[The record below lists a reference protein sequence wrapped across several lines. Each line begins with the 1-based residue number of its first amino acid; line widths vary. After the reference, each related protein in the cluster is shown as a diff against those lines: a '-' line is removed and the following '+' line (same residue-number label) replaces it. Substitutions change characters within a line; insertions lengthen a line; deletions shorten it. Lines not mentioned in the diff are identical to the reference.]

1 MIALHAVMLRKSI
14 LDRVLQH
21 DLIASVFDNKS
32 ALQYMCGDVMR
43 HLADVGTS
51 DPLGKVLVPILC
63 SLLLSWASRFGLLAI
78 RLCNLSTEHL
88 YTRSYNV
95 QWEKMASVYKK
106 RRANQGT

>member
-1 MIALHAVMLRKSI
+1 M
-14 LDRVLQH
+14 LQH

-63 SLLLSWASRFGLLAI
+63 SLLLSWASRYRYRGCVDEETEAQGAVKKKTAGCHAISCPCVLFHLLELPGAYDFFPPPGA
-78 RLCNLSTEHL
+78 LSQSS
-88 YTRSYNV
+88 R
-95 QWEKMASVYKK
+95 
-106 RRANQGT
+106 

>member
-21 DLIASVFDNKS
+21 DLIASVFDNKL

-63 SLLLSWASRFGLLAI
+63 SLLLSWASRY
-78 RLCNLSTEHL
+78 R
-88 YTRSYNV
+88 YR
-95 QWEKMASVYKK
+95 
-106 RRANQGT
+106 